1 MHYDAKQF
9 LQKRFSAQPRG
20 TVIQASPTPWTRLLR
35 TSQWH
40 LPPVLVTGQPG
51 GIFLRG
57 GRRDMDA

>member
-20 TVIQASPTPWTRLLR
+20 TVIQASHPTPWTRLLR

-40 LPPVLVTGQPG
+40 LPPVLVRQDG
-51 GIFLRG
+51 GIFLR
-57 GRRDMDA
+57 RPS